1 MANIPVYLFY
11 QHAWEKIVNGSI
23 SDALELMMV
32 RFFIG
37 SSDPLRQE
45 KLRSRLARAIKLTD
59 ERLKRS
65 YDSEFNHEGPRDRSR
80 PKRALMDLR
89 PAMVQA
95 EKLVVESEIGRP
107 LMRPKR
113 EQPGMTQEM
122 DKLGAL
128 LSANG
133 GPHGGMRPKR

>member
-11 QHAWEKIVNGSI
+11 QRAWEKIVNGSI
-23 SDALELMMV
+23 SDALQLMMV

-65 YDSEFNHEGPRDRSR
+65 YDSEFNHEGPRPRKPRSE
-80 PKRALMDLR
+80 RALMDLR
-89 PAMVQA
+89 PAMVQP
-95 EKLVVESEIGRP
+95 ENLVVESEIGP
-107 LMRPKR
+107 LRPKR
-113 EQPGMTQEM
+113 EQPDMTQEM

-133 GPHGGMRPKR
+133 GPRNGIRPKR

>member
-1 MANIPVYLFY
+1 
-11 QHAWEKIVNGSI
+11 
-23 SDALELMMV
+23 MMV

-65 YDSEFNHEGPRDRSR
+65 YDSEFDHEGPRRAR
-80 PKRALMDLR
+80 LKRALMDLR
-89 PAMVQA
+89 PAMVQP
-95 EKLVVESEIGRP
+95 ENLVVESEIGP
-107 LMRPKR
+107 LRPKR
-113 EQPGMTQEM
+113 EQPDMTQEM

-133 GPHGGMRPKR
+133 GPRGSMRPKR